1 MDRSYFC
8 VSKHL
13 LKNKQK
19 FSFMHMLNMIYNI
32 QPYLI
37 TFICLLCKKKSGR
50 VNLFFHIVYSVY
62 CREFLFRFLLLFG
75 FFFVTVCLGFFNFGN
90 DIHISLSC
98 VSYMSVYF
106 AFHMCLA
113 TLSSHTG
120 YVEIPQLSTRPKDKH
135 QVKQLCT

>member
-37 TFICLLCKKKSGR
+37 TFICLLCKKNVVEWIFSFILSTR
-50 VNLFFHIVYSVY
+50 Y